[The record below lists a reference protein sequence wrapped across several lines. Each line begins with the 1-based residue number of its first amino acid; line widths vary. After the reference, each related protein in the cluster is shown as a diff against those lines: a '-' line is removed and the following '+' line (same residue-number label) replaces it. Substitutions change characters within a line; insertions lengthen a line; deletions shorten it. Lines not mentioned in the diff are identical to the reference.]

1 MNEPKKINRRNF
13 LALTGGAVVGV
24 TALATLGRQQPAVE
38 FNESSCGIANGI
50 GDKILVAYASRCG
63 STGEV
68 AEAIGQV
75 LCESGVSTDI
85 RQVEKVSDLS
95 PYRAVIVGSAIR
107 SNEWLPEA
115 IEFVKM
121 HRDPLSR
128 VPVAYFLT
136 SLMVVQDTE
145 ETHRAAATCLESMC
159 EQVPQVQPVDVCT
172 FAGKLDFGKLPF
184 VFRFVWPF
192 TAGGAVRAGDYRDW
206 EAIHSWAAGLCPALL
221 GA

>member
-1 MNEPKKINRRNF
+1 MNKPKKINRRSF
-13 LALTGGAVVGV
+13 LALTGGAVVGI
-24 TALATLGRQQPAVE
+24 TALGTLGRQQPAVE
-38 FNESSCGIANGI
+38 FNESSCGSASEI

-75 LCESGVSTDI
+75 LCESGVSADI
-85 RQVEKVSDLS
+85 RLVENVSDLS

-115 IEFVKM
+115 VEFVKM
-121 HRDPLSR
+121 HREPLSR

-145 ETHRAAATCLESMC
+145 ETHRAAAACLDSMWK
-159 EQVPQVQPVDVCT
+159 
-172 FAGKLDFGKLPF
+172 FML
-184 VFRFVWPF
+184 
-192 TAGGAVRAGDYRDW
+192 Y
-206 EAIHSWAAGLCPALL
+206 AASL
-221 GA
+221 